1 MLENRGDMSQS
12 TFNSIGIQQV
22 RNNFNKFK
30 PFLPDFAG
38 NSQLGLS
45 SIGQHNNSLQLGQLS
60 NQSPA
65 QKSRYPIEIRP

>member
-30 PFLPDFAG
+30 PFLPDFSG
-38 NSQLGLS
+38 NS
-45 SIGQHNNSLQLGQLS
+45 
-60 NQSPA
+60 
-65 QKSRYPIEIRP
+65 